1 MKWILS
7 SVLYLTYSWIQL
19 REVGQ
24 RSDEGKKGAQVGNS
38 EMRVE
43 NVALPI

>member
-1 MKWILS
+1 MKWLLS

-19 REVGQ
+19 RDVGQ

-38 EMRVE
+38 ETRVE
-43 NVALPI
+43 NVELPV